1 MILRY
6 TLLAIGCFFAGF
18 TAAAGYHF
26 RDDINALVYAS
37 SQDRQNLLAGEY
49 GPVTYLVFND
59 DFNQLK
65 QFADSDAEILGVE
78 QALNSNVA
86 KVAFTSAKSPSI
98 EALATL
104 PFVSEMIHR
113 DVPMICH

>member
-6 TLLAIGCFFAGF
+6 TLTAVGCFALGII
-18 TAAAGYHF
+18 AAAGFHY
-26 RDDINALVYAS
+26 RDAINTLVYES
-37 SQDRQNLLAGEY
+37 SQVRQELLAGQL

-59 DFNQLK
+59 DFNKLQ
-65 QFADSDAEILGVE
+65 QYADSDEEILGVE

-86 KVAFTSAKSPSI
+86 KVAFVSGTSPSI
-98 EALATL
+98 ETLANL
-104 PFVSEMIHR
+104 PFVGEMINR